1 VHSQDAP
8 LFDALVGDSATC
20 LALAK
25 AFYARVQRDPV
36 LRPLFP
42 GKSLRCAI
50 EQLAAFLVQLL
61 GGPAEDT
68 QDRWALSLRDSHRR
82 FAIGPRERDAWMR
95 LMIAT
100 LDEAPLADASRRTLR
115 QFFEQASAYMINT
128 TRTSHTGLA
137 GHAEPPPAAAP
148 SLASLPHRDA
158 LEGELS
164 RCWQAQQHIDAAVA
178 AIHDGLASRAIALV
192 EEPILRAYIA
202 QRPAVHASLLALM
215 IGSSSGSGRAELHEY
230 VRQQLA
236 RTPALVREHF
246 SHDRTLLHAAAAAGD
261 AGFVALLLKLGAD
274 VSAGVHSPLYCVG
287 NECLTP
293 SGADVVRLLVQAGA
307 DVNAAEG
314 PKRCTALHMAAR
326 RGNVDVAA
334 ALLDCG
340 ADIDSRDSNGVTPLG
355 RALNCRKPDVAALLQ
370 ARGADATAARVS
382 RARPTGRR
390 RSGA

>member
-1 VHSQDAP
+1 MLSLMAAP

-20 LALAK
+20 TALAK

-36 LRPLFP
+36 LRPFFP

-61 GGPAEDT
+61 GGPAGDT
-68 QDRWALSLRDSHRR
+68 QDRWALSLRESHRR
-82 FAIGPRERDAWMR
+82 FAIGPREREAWMR

-100 LDEAPLADASRRTLR
+100 LDEAPLADAARHTLR

-128 TRTSHTGLA
+128 GPRES
-137 GHAEPPPAAAP
+137 PA
-148 SLASLPHRDA
+148 LPAHRDA
-158 LEGELS
+158 RDVELA
-164 RCWQAQQHIDAAVA
+164 RCWQAQRLIDDAVDAINDGAAA
-178 AIHDGLASRAIALV
+178 RAIALV
-192 EEPILRAYIA
+192 EEPILREYVR

-215 IGSSSGSGRAELHEY
+215 IGSTSGQAELHEY

-236 RTPALVREHF
+236 QAPALVREHF

-261 AGFVALLLKLGAD
+261 VAFVELLLKLGAE

-287 NECLTP
+287 NECVAP
-293 SGADVVRLLVQAGA
+293 GGADVVRLLVQAGA

-326 RGNVDVAA
+326 RGNVDVAK

-340 ADIDSRDSNGVTPLG
+340 AAPGARDSSGVTPLA
-355 RALNCRKPDVAALLQ
+355 RALNCRKPDVAALLR
-370 ARGADATAARVS
+370 ARLS
-382 RARPTGRR
+382 RA
-390 RSGA
+390 